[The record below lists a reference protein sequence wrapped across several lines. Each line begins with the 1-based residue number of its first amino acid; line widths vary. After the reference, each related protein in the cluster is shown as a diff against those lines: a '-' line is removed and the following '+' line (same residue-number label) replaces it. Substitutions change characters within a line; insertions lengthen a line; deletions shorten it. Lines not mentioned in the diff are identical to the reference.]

1 MEILLFIGLMIARIA
16 LGMPIAFALIA
27 TGGLGIYV
35 TLGFPA
41 MVSQLSGTAYRSAAK
56 SSLAAIPLF
65 ILMAEFMNSGG
76 MARDVFDAARKWVGR
91 LPGGQSIA
99 TVLAAAGFASWSP
112 WPSSS
117 SRFMAGP
124 PPRPRPPPSV
134 PYRPSSKSP

>member
-1 MEILLFIGLMIARIA
+1 MEILLFIGLMIAVIA
-16 LGMPIAFALIA
+16 
-27 TGGLGIYV
+27 LGIYV

-41 MVSQLSGTAYRSAAK
+41 MVSQLSGTAYRSPAK

-99 TVLAAAGFASWSP
+99 TVLAAAG
-112 WPSSS
+112 
-117 SRFMAGP
+117 SRTRCCGRSAC
-124 PPRPRPPPSV
+124 PR
-134 PYRPSSKSP
+134 

>member
-1 MEILLFIGLMIARIA
+1 
-16 LGMPIAFALIA
+16 
-27 TGGLGIYV
+27 
-35 TLGFPA
+35 

-76 MARDVFDAARKWVGR
+76 MARDVFDAACKWVGR
-91 LPGGQSIA
+91 LPGGLSIS
-99 TVLAAAGFASWSP
+99 TVLAAGFASWSR

-124 PPRPRPPPSV
+124 LPRPRPPPSV